1 MGPDQKLQVKVLLG
15 RATNCE
21 EEGKAVMADGER
33 KGLVWSIKKSLLML
47 TADELFQLARSVGP
61 VPGKD
66 ASKLQVGDEESCFEY
81 ILAFMNSDTLVESED
96 SGMVVLLELNDTV
109 NNVIQIRYAQP
120 QTGAGKDVHHI
131 MSTSSVLSE
140 SITVGQP
147 ETVTDNLT
155 TDNVTACGSNTNPS
169 HTAAVSVATPSPIT
183 NPSFTHTDVKTT
195 RNPDTELQRMLSS
208 YAELSNKVLQYINNP
223 TSSPTHTPAP
233 VQSTLQ
239 YNNTH
244 TPEQHPHGQ
253 YDRVVPLRDLS
264 LLRREFKIQG
274 GQIGDQSSDLS
285 YNSICR
291 QIDEGVKERFSETE
305 ILRAVLRVIKSGN
318 FKDML
323 MHKDDLTIDEL
334 KGFLQSH
341 LGGRS
346 NTELFQE
353 LMCTKQNDSETPQ
366 QFLYRVIGLKQ
377 KILFA
382 SKYADTEVKYNAN
395 TVQDIFLH
403 AIYQGLSH
411 KHNDIRRELKP
422 FLSDSSVTDET
433 ILKQMMKM
441 TNTEN
446 ERQRRLG
453 SVVKQKQVSVHS
465 TGLEVAAIQ
474 GSSTNKD
481 AVDKQPKADALQQ
494 LTEKVEELM
503 KKVELLQ
510 RPQRIQNPES
520 CHHCQVKG
528 DQKKTRSY
536 SCANCLEQNRPGCTH
551 CFHCGEDGHRAVG
564 CLKKLKRPE
573 NWSRSLP
580 RDKQ

>member
-1 MGPDQKLQVKVLLG
+1 MKELPGG
-15 RATNCE
+15 ATNCE
-21 EEGKAVMADGER
+21 EEGKAVMADSER
-33 KGLVWSIKKSLLML
+33 KGLVWSIKKSLLTL

-66 ASKLQVGDEESCFEY
+66 SSTLQVGEEESCFEY
-81 ILAFMNSDTLVESED
+81 ILAFMNSETLVESED
-96 SGMVVLLELNDTV
+96 SGMAVLLELNDTV
-109 NNVIQIRYAQP
+109 HNVIQCRNVQSK
-120 QTGAGKDVHHI
+120 TGTEGNVHNVL
-131 MSTSSVLSE
+131 STPVLSE
-140 SITVGQP
+140 DVTVGQP
-147 ETVTDNLT
+147 DADNVA
-155 TDNVTACGSNTNPS
+155 TDNVTVSFPSTNTT
-169 HTAAVSVATPSPIT
+169 HTATVSVATPSPIT
-183 NPSFTHTDVKTT
+183 NPPLIHTDVNTT
-195 RNPDTELQRMLSS
+195 QNSDTELQRMLSS
-208 YAELSNKVLQYINNP
+208 YAELSSKVLQYINNP
-223 TSSPTHTPAP
+223 TSPPTLTPTP
-233 VQSTLQ
+233 IQSTLQ
-239 YNNTH
+239 STNTH
-244 TPEQHPHGQ
+244 TPTQHPHEKQ
-253 YDRVVPLRDLS
+253 DRVVPLRDLS

-291 QIDEGVKERFSETE
+291 QIDEGLKERFSEAE
-305 ILRAVLRVIKSGN
+305 VLRGVLRVIKSGN

-353 LMCTKQNDSETPQ
+353 LMCTKQNDNETPQ

-382 SKYADTEVKYNAN
+382 SKYADTEVKYNVN

-403 AIYQGLSH
+403 TIYQGLSH

-422 FLSDSSVTDET
+422 LLSDSSVSDET
-433 ILKQMMKM
+433 ILKQMMKI

-453 SVVKQKQVSVHS
+453 PVVKQKQVSVHS
-465 TGLEVAAIQ
+465 TELEVAAAPS
-474 GSSTNKD
+474 SSTKKD
-481 AVDKQPKADALQQ
+481 APEKQPKADALQQ
-494 LTEKVEELM
+494 LAEKVEELM
-503 KKVELLQ
+503 NKVELLQ
-510 RPQRIQNPES
+510 RPQQTPNPES
-520 CHHCQVKG
+520 CHHCQIKV
-528 DQKKTRSY
+528 DQKKNRSY
-536 SCANCLEQNRPGCTH
+536 SCTNCLEQNRTGCTH
-551 CFHCGEDGHRAVG
+551 CFYCGEHGHRAVG
-564 CLKKLKRPE
+564 CLKKPKRQE

>member
-1 MGPDQKLQVKVLLG
+1 
-15 RATNCE
+15 
-21 EEGKAVMADGER
+21 MADSER
-33 KGLVWSIKKSLLML
+33 KGLVWSIKKSLLTL
-47 TADELFQLARSVGP
+47 TADELFHLAQSVGP

-66 ASKLQVGDEESCFEY
+66 SSTLKVGEEESCFEY

-96 SGMVVLLELNDTV
+96 SGMAVLLELNDTV
-109 NNVIQIRYAQP
+109 NNVIQSCVAQSK
-120 QTGAGKDVHHI
+120 TGADVNVHNVL
-131 MSTSSVLSE
+131 STPVLSE
-140 SITVGQP
+140 NVTAGQP
-147 ETVTDNLT
+147 DAVTDDIT
-155 TDNVTACGSNTNPS
+155 TDNVTTTAPNTSTTHTATVSLAAPSPNTNP
-169 HTAAVSVATPSPIT
+169 P
-183 NPSFTHTDVKTT
+183 FTHADANTT
-195 RNPDTELQRMLSS
+195 QNTDTELQRMLSS
-208 YAELSNKVLQYINNP
+208 YAELGNKVLQYINNP
-223 TSSPTHTPAP
+223 TSPPTLTPTPAH
-233 VQSTLQ
+233 STPPSS
-239 YNNTH
+239 NNTH
-244 TPEQHPHGQ
+244 TPEQHSHGKH
-253 YDRVVPLRDLS
+253 DRVVPLRDLS

-285 YNSICR
+285 YNNICR

-305 ILRAVLRVIKSGN
+305 ILRGVLRVIKSGN

-353 LMCTKQNDSETPQ
+353 LMCTKQNDNETPQ

-382 SKYADTEVKYNAN
+382 AKYADTEVKYSTN

-403 AIYQGLSH
+403 TIYQGLSH

-422 FLSDSSVTDET
+422 LLSDSSVSDET
-433 ILKQMMKM
+433 ILKQMMKI

-453 SVVKQKQVSVHS
+453 SAVKQKQVSVHS
-465 TGLEVAAIQ
+465 TELEVAAAQ
-474 GSSTNKD
+474 GSSAKKD
-481 AVDKQPKADALQQ
+481 AQDKQPKADALQQ

-503 KKVELLQ
+503 NKVELLQ
-510 RPQRIQNPES
+510 RPQTTQKPES
-520 CHHCQVKG
+520 CHHCQVQV

-536 SCANCLEQNRPGCTH
+536 SCANCLKQNRPGCTH
-551 CFHCGEDGHRAVG
+551 CFYCGEDGHRAVG
-564 CLKKLKRPE
+564 CLKKPKRQE
-573 NWSRSLP
+573 NWNRSLP